1 MSDPSFAGAYN
12 LPDGRVPVVD
22 GVAHWP
28 WDEPVARE
36 RLARVLALLE
46 LDPTGNESMLD
57 GATNDTWLLG
67 ERVLRVCWRGDLDRP
82 LREAALLAAL
92 PEQIPVPRPLA
103 CGRDAGLSWLLMP
116 RLPGISLADAWPIAT
131 PARQRDY
138 VRQLAELAR
147 TLHAWQPPG
156 PVRSM
161 IETAVPDDALAITG
175 KRLIPLARQQ
185 QLRLIEYVRTL
196 PFVPGE
202 LLDAVAGRLPDDLPA
217 GPDVLCHGDLTPGNV
232 LVHEGRIGAVLDW
245 EWSWFGPPST
255 ELTLPLWWARCT
267 GHGEFAD
274 WLVEECPELAAT
286 PAQRW
291 TYLAAFA
298 LRCVVH
304 WPPDRP
310 ERELYPDHPLLLL
323 RDLLSE

>member
-36 RLARVLALLE
+36 RLARVLARLE

-82 LREAALLAAL
+82 LREAALLEAL

-138 VRQLAELAR
+138 VRQLAGLAR
-147 TLHAWQPPG
+147 TLHAWQPPAAL
-156 PVRSM
+156 RSM

-232 LVHEGRIGAVLDW
+232 LVHEGRISAVLDW

-255 ELTLPLWWARCT
+255 ESTLPLWWARCT

-286 PAQRW
+286 PSQRW